1 MMRVDSVDLPAY
13 AAHLTT
19 DVLMMPNVAPGAGT
33 LKLIRELIAFPT
45 VSRDSNLDLIDY
57 VRELL
62 RPLDADVRLT
72 FDHDKRKANLFATL
86 GPRGV
91 PGIALSGHTDVVPI
105 DGQDWAS
112 DPFVVEERDGKLYG
126 RGTSDMKSFIAC
138 ALAVVPELVQRG
150 LKAPVHL
157 AFSYDEEVGCLG
169 VRDLLT
175 DMAQAGIRPR
185 SCIVGEPTEMR
196 PVIAHK
202 GKQSYRCTV
211 RGLASH
217 SAYAPYGVN
226 AVEAAAEAITYLKQM
241 ARRHRDQ
248 GPYDRGFDVAYT
260 TVHTGV
266 INGGTALNIVP
277 QDCVFDFEFRNL
289 PGDDPDALLREFE
302 AHVRKAIE
310 PEMHDVDPQSGFSIV
325 KMSEIPALDTGA
337 ETEVVGLAQELSGS
351 GDIAKVSFGTEA
363 SQFQVAGV
371 PTVVCGP
378 GSIRQAHK
386 PDEFVTL
393 EQVAR
398 CEVFLRAL
406 ITRGCA

>member
-1 MMRVDSVDLPAY
+1 MN
-13 AAHLTT
+13 AA
-19 DVLMMPNVAPGAGT
+19 APGADSIR
-33 LKLIRELIAFPT
+33 LIRELIAFPT
-45 VSRDSNLDLIDY
+45 VSRDSNLQLIDY

-62 RPLDADVRLT
+62 RPLDADLRLT
-72 FDHDKRKANLFATL
+72 FDHDRRKANLFATL
-86 GPRGV
+86 GPRGE
-91 PGIALSGHTDVVPI
+91 PGIVLSGHTDVVPV
-105 DGQDWAS
+105 DGQQWSS
-112 DPFVVEERDGKLYG
+112 DPFVLAEREGRLYG

-138 ALAVVPELVQRG
+138 VLALVPDYVNRG
-150 LKAPVHL
+150 LKTPLHL

-169 VRDLLT
+169 VRELLG
-175 DMAQAGIRPR
+175 DMVNAGIRPR

-211 RGLASH
+211 RGLAAH

-226 AVEAAAEAITYLKQM
+226 AVEAAAEAVTFLKQL
-241 ARRHRDQ
+241 ARRHRDR
-248 GPYDRGFDVAYT
+248 GPYDRGFDIAYT

-266 INGGTALNIVP
+266 IRGGTALNIVP

-289 PGDDPDALLREFE
+289 PGDDPERLRAEFE
-302 AHVRKAIE
+302 SHLRTVIE
-310 PEMHDVDPQSGFSIV
+310 PEMHAVDPRTGFTI
-325 KMSEIPALDTGA
+325 KKLSEIPALDTGA
-337 ETEVVGLAQELSGS
+337 EAEITALVQEFSRCEETV
-351 GDIAKVSFGTEA
+351 KVSFGTEA

-378 GSIRQAHK
+378 GSIREAHK

-398 CEVFLRAL
+398 CERFLRGLMA
-406 ITRGCA
+406 RCCV

>member
-1 MMRVDSVDLPAY
+1 MLRVDSADLPAY
-13 AAHLTT
+13 AATLTT
-19 DVLMMPNVAPGAGT
+19 DVLMKPNAAPGAGT

-45 VSRDSNLDLIDY
+45 VSRDSNLELIDY

-72 FDHDKRKANLFATL
+72 FDQDKRKANLFATL
-86 GPRGV
+86 GPRDV
-91 PGIALSGHTDVVPI
+91 PGLALSGHTDVVPI

-112 DPFVVEERDGKLYG
+112 DPFTVVERDGSLYG

-138 ALAVVPELVQRG
+138 ALAVVPEFVQRG

-175 DMAQAGIRPR
+175 DMAEAGIRPR

-202 GKQSYRCTV
+202 GKQSYRCSV

-226 AVEAAAEAITYLKQM
+226 AVEAAAEAVTFLKQM

-260 TVHTGV
+260 TMQTGV
-266 INGGTALNIVP
+266 IHGGTALNIVP

-310 PEMHDVDPQSGFSIV
+310 PEMHAVDPRSGFTIT

-337 ETEVVGLAQELSGS
+337 ESEIAGLAQELSGN
-351 GDIAKVSFGTEA
+351 GDISKVSFGTEA

-393 EQVAR
+393 EQVTR
-398 CEVFLRAL
+398 CEAFLRAL
-406 ITRGCA
+406 ITRGCT

>member
-1 MMRVDSVDLPAY
+1 MK
-13 AAHLTT
+13 
-19 DVLMMPNVAPGAGT
+19 PNAAPGAGT

-45 VSRDSNLDLIDY
+45 VSRDSNLELIDY

-72 FDHDKRKANLFATL
+72 FDQDKRKANLFATL
-86 GPRGV
+86 GPRDV
-91 PGIALSGHTDVVPI
+91 PGLALSGHTDVVPV

-112 DPFVVEERDGKLYG
+112 DPFTVVERDGSLYG

-138 ALAVVPELVQRG
+138 ALAVVPEFVQRG

-175 DMAQAGIRPR
+175 DMAEAGIRPR

-202 GKQSYRCTV
+202 GKQSYRCSV

-226 AVEAAAEAITYLKQM
+226 AVEAAAEAVTFLKQM

-260 TVHTGV
+260 TMQTGV
-266 INGGTALNIVP
+266 IHGGTALNIVP

-310 PEMHDVDPQSGFSIV
+310 PEMHAVDPRSGFTIT

-337 ETEVVGLAQELSGS
+337 ESEIAGLAQELSGS
-351 GDIAKVSFGTEA
+351 GDIDKVSFGTEA

-386 PDEFVTL
+386 PDEFVKL
-393 EQVAR
+393 EQVTR

-406 ITRGCA
+406 ITRGCM